1 MTPMTT
7 PPDLDSGAA
16 APPAISLPR
25 LFARFLRFGV
35 LAWGGPV
42 AQIGMLKQELVDDER
57 WVEPARFNRVLA
69 VYQALPG
76 PEAHELCVYF
86 GMIARGR
93 PGGLL
98 AGLGFMLPG
107 VLFVLGAAWLYV
119 EHGIDGE
126 LAAAF
131 VGAQVAAIA
140 LILRA
145 VHRIGS
151 TALVRPVHWIVAI
164 VVAALLLAP
173 IGDGEDGAPVS
184 SGAPAHVGEA
194 TALELAQ
201 VGIVAGSL
209 SFGGAY
215 TSIGFVHAPVVER
228 NEWASDEQFLDALAI
243 SGALPSPMIVF
254 ATFVG
259 YVAGGLG
266 GALAMTAMIFLPAF
280 AVTLIGHHT
289 LELVVDSRR
298 IHTLLDLVTAAVV
311 GLIAATAVTLLAAAI
326 DSVAA
331 AVLLVACLALLVT
344 WRSRG
349 AILTVVVGSA
359 TVAMLA
365 DLVGVG

>member
-1 MTPMTT
+1 MPTATDATAP
-7 PPDLDSGAA
+7 A
-16 APPAISLPR
+16 APPAISLAR
-25 LFARFLRFGV
+25 LFLRFLRFGV

-42 AQIGMLKQELVDDER
+42 AQIGMLKHELVDQER
-57 WVEPARFNRVLA
+57 WVEPTRFNRVLA

-93 PGGLL
+93 LGGLL

-119 EHGIDGE
+119 EHGIDGQ

-151 TALVRPVHWIVAI
+151 TALHRPAHWIVAV

-173 IGDGEDGAPVS
+173 IGGSDDRAPASNGAPT
-184 SGAPAHVGEA
+184 HVGEA
-194 TALELAQ
+194 TPVELAQ

-228 NEWASDEQFLDALAI
+228 NEWVSDEQFLDALAI
-243 SGALPSPMIVF
+243 SGSLPSPMIVF

-266 GALAMTAMIFLPAF
+266 GALAMTAAIFLPAF
-280 AVTLIGHHT
+280 AVTLLGHGT
-289 LELVVDSRR
+289 LERIVDSRR
-298 IHTLLDLVTAAVV
+298 IHTLLDLLTAAVV
-311 GLIAATAVTLLAAAI
+311 GLIAATAVTLLVAAI
-326 DSVAA
+326 DAVAA
-331 AVLLVACLALLVT
+331 AALLVAALALLVT

-349 AILTVVVGSA
+349 AIVIVVAGSA
-359 TVAMLA
+359 ILAVLA
-365 DLVGVG
+365 DIVSAR

>member
-1 MTPMTT
+1 MPTATDTSPGA
-7 PPDLDSGAA
+7 GAA
-16 APPAISLPR
+16 APPEISLLR
-25 LFARFLRFGV
+25 LFLRFLRFGV

-42 AQIGMLKQELVDDER
+42 AQIGMLKQELVDEER
-57 WVEPARFNRVLA
+57 WVEPTRFNRVLA

-86 GMIARGR
+86 GMLARGR
-93 PGGLL
+93 VGGLL

-131 VGAQVAAIA
+131 VGAQVAAVA

-145 VHRIGS
+145 VHRIG
-151 TALVRPVHWIVAI
+151 THALLRPAHVVVAI
-164 VVAALLLAP
+164 VVAVLTLAVS
-173 IGDGEDGAPVS
+173 GGADGPHAA
-184 SGAPAHVGEA
+184 SGTPDNAGEA
-194 TALELAQ
+194 TPVELAQ

-266 GALAMTAMIFLPAF
+266 GALAMTAAIFLPAF
-280 AVTLIGHHT
+280 AITLLGHHT
-289 LELVVDSRR
+289 LERIVDSRR

-311 GLIAATAVTLLAAAI
+311 GLIAATAITLLVAAI
-326 DSVAA
+326 DSVATA
-331 AVLLVACLALLVT
+331 ALLVACMTLLVS

-349 AILTVVVGSA
+349 AIVTVVVGSA
-359 TVAMLA
+359 LLAVLA
-365 DLVGVG
+365 DVVSSR